1 MDVVIVMRTIDV
13 PQESLD
19 LPHSL
24 AYSHLSLLKRLE
36 SYIFTINGHDE
47 GDPDVGGG
55 DGLPVGPDQPHPGEV
70 QGQGP
75 VSAAELR

>member
-1 MDVVIVMRTIDV
+1 MGTVDV

-24 AYSHLSLLKRLE
+24 ACTHFSLVERLG
-36 SYIFTINGHDE
+36 YNLTIDGHDE

-55 DGLPVGPDQPHPGEV
+55 VGLPVGPDQPHPGEV
-70 QGQGP
+70 HGQGP
-75 VSAAELR
+75 VSAAELH

>member
-1 MDVVIVMRTIDV
+1 MMGTVDV
-13 PQESLD
+13 PQEPLD

-36 SYIFTINGHDE
+36 SYFFTIDGHDE
-47 GDPDVGGG
+47 GDPDVGGR